1 MRRWCARPGP
11 PTPRTS
17 DPKPPP
23 PPTHDPII
31 GLGAV
36 SLNKTPTASPP
47 QRLSPSHGASRIRK
61 RAGSPSHQ
69 EPLFPLQLTPRAE
82 RCQAGASLGGEHPN
96 PLAHSAKADPPQS
109 LLSERR
115 PDTAEPRPLDLLS
128 LSLSAPSYK
137 KPEPT
142 RIIGLQENTPPFRS
156 PALQRINGFES
167 ILPTCRNRCS
177 SPVVLLTL
185 VCSSEPESSRPQ
197 SPCAALWRPAA
208 HK

>member
-36 SLNKTPTASPP
+36 SLNKTPSASPP

-96 PLAHSAKADPPQS
+96 PLAHSAKADPPSQS

-115 PDTAEPRPLDLLS
+115 PDTAEPRPPEIPTTGSPLLTS
-128 LSLSAPSYK
+128 
-137 KPEPT
+137 
-142 RIIGLQENTPPFRS
+142 FRS
-156 PALQRINGFES
+156 FIRKVRTNSGHQPAGERSAFSGTGFTTH
-167 ILPTCRNRCS
+167 PRF
-177 SPVVLLTL
+177 
-185 VCSSEPESSRPQ
+185 
-197 SPCAALWRPAA
+197 
-208 HK
+208 